1 MIKSMTGFASL
12 ARETDTVVV
21 SVTARSVNHRYL
33 DIQIRA
39 PRILQALESKI
50 RELVQLRLA
59 RGRIDLAIDLEFKSR
74 PAVSVNVDDE
84 LMKALVDAA
93 NRPDVSD
100 AVAGK
105 WEVGDLLRFPQLV
118 TVSESPRQADEIT
131 HGEQEVACIV
141 EEAVVAVDEMRL
153 KEGEFLQSDL
163 SERIT
168 ILTGL
173 VKNIEQSA
181 SESDDSLRER
191 LTERVGELAPDL
203 GADGAVVAQE
213 VVRFVARSDIHEEL
227 TRLHAHIKHWG
238 GLVED
243 TAPCGR
249 KLDFLLQEMN
259 REVNTIGS
267 KAMGSETSRL
277 IVSAKSELE
286 KLREQVQNVE

>member
-1 MIKSMTGFASL
+1 MTGFATL

-21 SVTARSVNHRYL
+21 SVTVRSVNHRYL

-39 PRILQALESKI
+39 PQMLQALESKV
-50 RELVQLRLA
+50 RELIQRRLV
-59 RGRIDLAIDLEFKSR
+59 RGRVELAINLEYKSR
-74 PAVSVNVDDE
+74 QAVSVNVDDQ
-84 LMKALVDAA
+84 LMSALVDAA
-93 NRPDVSD
+93 NRPDV
-100 AVAGK
+100 ANVVTGK

-118 TVSESPRQADEIT
+118 TVSEFPRQADEIS
-131 HGEQEVACIV
+131 HGEQEVTGIV
-141 EEAVVAVDEMRL
+141 EEVVVALDEMRL

-168 ILTGL
+168 ILSAL

-181 SESDDSLRER
+181 SESDDFLRNR

-203 GADGAVVAQE
+203 GADGTVVAQE
-213 VVRFVARSDIHEEL
+213 IVRFVARSDIHEEL
-227 TRLHAHIKHWG
+227 TRLHAHIKHWD
-238 GLVED
+238 GLVGD
-243 TAPCGR
+243 KAPCGR

-267 KAMGSETSRL
+267 KAMGSETSKL
-277 IVSAKSELE
+277 IVSAKAELE